1 MRLQL
6 RIAATAIATAIATLC
21 CTAQAQS
28 VDPLKAAV
36 EKAVTSNPEV
46 TARFNAYLAASDAV
60 GVARSAYFPKLD
72 LSASVG
78 RDSDKITSRNP
89 QAQSLTRTGLGLGLT
104 QLLWDG
110 LGTQREVERVGHD
123 RLTRYFELLDV
134 TEQTALEA
142 ARAYFDVLRYR
153 RLVQLAED
161 NYVQHR
167 YASQRI
173 QSKFSAGVG
182 SGVDLEQANARLAL
196 AESNLT
202 TEVANLHDVSSRY
215 LRIVGETPPKGA
227 QPIALL
233 DKGLPGSIDDVLATA
248 VRQSPSVSASI
259 EGLRAA
265 RSAAD
270 GRQAAFQP
278 RVEARARTGGGKNF
292 DGIVDQ
298 KRDSAVELVL
308 NWNLFNGGGDLARV
322 RQQANIVNQA
332 ADLRDKACRD
342 TRQTAAIAYNDI
354 RKLNDQ
360 LAQLDRN
367 TLAISKARDAYLQQF
382 DIGKRS
388 LLDLLNAE
396 NELYTARRAYA
407 NAEYDRALAY
417 ARTQAGMTQLTSQ
430 LGIARVDTQA
440 GDAAGWSAGND
451 APVRC
456 PVVAMTASTVDFNA
470 LAQRVPG
477 AVVEPAAPAPP
488 ARTAATAPLPVAK
501 PAPVMTAEVPGKR
514 LNDWAAAWEA
524 KDADRY
530 LGFYAPTFMPAK
542 GGLDAWKANRR
553 KLVTK
558 PGPITVLVSNVKT
571 TSLGA
576 DAAETRFTQNYS
588 SATFKDATTKVLTWA
603 RKDGQ
608 WYIVKESNR

>member
-6 RIAATAIATAIATLC
+6 RVIAIAITSLTCALQAGAQTADA
-21 CTAQAQS
+21 
-28 VDPLKAAV
+28 LKAAV
-36 EKAVTSNPEV
+36 EKAVTSNPDV
-46 TARFNAYLAASDAV
+46 TARFNAYLAATDAV
-60 GVARSAYFPKLD
+60 GVARSAFLPKID
-72 LSASVG
+72 LSADVG
-78 RDSDKITSRNP
+78 RDSDRITSRNP
-89 QAQSLTRTGLGLGLT
+89 ASQTLTRSGVGLSLT

-110 LGTQREVERVGHD
+110 LGTQREVERTGHD
-123 RLTRYFELLDV
+123 RLTRYFELLDT
-134 TEQTALEA
+134 TEQTALDA
-142 ARAYFDVLRYR
+142 SRAYFDVIRYR

-161 NYVQHR
+161 NYVEHR

-215 LRIVGETPPKGA
+215 LRIVGEAPPAGKL
-227 QPIALL
+227 QVPLL
-233 DKGLPGSIDDVLATA
+233 DKGMPGSMDEVLDAA
-248 VRQSPSVSASI
+248 VRQSPAVSASI

-270 GRQAAFQP
+270 TRKSAFQP
-278 RVEARARTGGGKNF
+278 RVEARARTGAGRNYQTIQ
-292 DGIVDQ
+292 DES
-298 KRDSAVELVL
+298 RSSTVEIVL
-308 NWNLFNGGGDLARV
+308 NWNLFNGGGDQARV

-342 TRQTAAIAYNDI
+342 IRQQTAIAFNDI
-354 RKLNDQ
+354 RKLTDQ

-367 TLAISKARDAYLQQF
+367 TLAIEKARDAYRQQF

-396 NELYTARRAYA
+396 NELYTAKRAYA
-407 NAEYDRALAY
+407 NADYDRALAFV
-417 ARTQAGMTQLTSQ
+417 RTQAGMTQLTTQ
-430 LGIARVDTQA
+430 LGIARVDSNA
-440 GDAAGWSAGND
+440 SDAAGWSVGND

-456 PVVAMTASTVDFNA
+456 PVQIVAVPVADFNA

-477 AVVEPAAPAPP
+477 AVAEPATSTPVRPQASPVPASS
-488 ARTAATAPLPVAK
+488 AAAAIGDQ
-501 PAPVMTAEVPGKR
+501 PGKR

-530 LGFYAPTFMPAK
+530 LGIYAPNFKPSN
-542 GGLDAWKANRR
+542 GSLDAWKAKRR
-553 KLVTK
+553 AQVTK
-558 PGPITVLVSNVKT
+558 PGAIGVVVSGVKT

-576 DAAETRFTQNYS
+576 DSAETSFTQNYTS
-588 SATFKDATTKVLTWA
+588 TTFKDTTTKVLTWTRQA
-603 RKDGQ
+603 GQ